1 MVIKKTTIV
10 TGCVAVLALF
20 NGSPAHAQ
28 TAKAAEEPAVFLDVN
43 VGLEGRPGSL
53 ATGSTF
59 ALFGETG
66 SAATRMQPGNG
77 GMLDLRVGVRAL
89 DRFGVAIAVSGSQT
103 DAVGEATASI
113 PSPVRFAS
121 PTIVTLE
128 TQGLKRRELSAHLQA
143 VWFLPVSDKVNVSLF
158 GGPSLVRLQQAIP
171 LVSIASGAQT
181 ASVTAANE
189 SGVGLAGNVG
199 FDISA
204 PVGGHFGVG
213 LVLRY
218 VTGHVDLPSMAGVDV
233 GGLQGGVGIRLNF

>member
-10 TGCVAVLALF
+10 SGCVAVLALF

-66 SAATRMQPGNG
+66 SAATRMQPGNS

-103 DAVGEATASI
+103 NAVGEATASI

-128 TQGLKRRELSAHLQA
+128 TPGLKRRELSGHLQA

-171 LVSIASGAQT
+171 SVSIASAQT
-181 ASVTAANE
+181 ASVVAANE
-189 SGVGLAGNVG
+189 SGVGLAANVG
-199 FDISA
+199 FDMSA

-213 LVLRY
+213 LVVRY